1 MNFRRIIIINTAVYA
16 ALYSFFYLI
25 AGEKM
30 PEEWLFR
37 TSLLLAV
44 FFIVGYCFCFCLP
57 KCSLWI
63 TIFLYHLAGSFLLK
77 EIIFC
82 KTGDIFGLYRGDGP
96 KYHDFAPETVG
107 WSWNKTTYIQD
118 LAVDDWGFPA
128 LLRGLYHWS
137 ENPEQYFSLLIL
149 ANSFCVATSSFFL
162 YQAARK
168 LLEKQYAKIAAIIW
182 GLSTYAL
189 FSTVHWLKENFFGAD
204 IVLALYGLLDTCEK
218 LRGRQLL
225 TFWGAA
231 FLTVFFRLAVPFI
244 FLASFCGRF
253 ISVDFVKRH
262 ILFLAVTGA
271 FLLFILLDSFLRL
284 LGIPGGVE
292 WILTVSTGR
301 IQHIGGGFAFMLLIQ
316 CLSALFGP
324 FPNFI
329 GQQAS
334 PFFLYNF
341 YLLLKCL
348 LSIYFLY
355 GFYLLYRNKSV
366 YFPVALTYWI
376 LNATMVVLSFVALDF
391 RYHLTYYS
399 LFLLLALYGFQE
411 CSLSR
416 NTIKRRAC
424 FLSGAIGILLL
435 IIFYNFR

>member
-1 MNFRRIIIINTAVYA
+1 M
-16 ALYSFFYLI
+16 
-25 AGEKM
+25 
-30 PEEWLFR
+30 
-37 TSLLLAV
+37 
-44 FFIVGYCFCFCLP
+44 
-57 KCSLWI
+57 
-63 TIFLYHLAGSFLLK
+63 
-77 EIIFC
+77 
-82 KTGDIFGLYRGDGP
+82 
-96 KYHDFAPETVG
+96 G

-149 ANSFCVATSSFFL
+149 ANSFCVAASSFFL

-189 FSTVHWLKENFFGAD
+189 FSTVHWLKENFFGAV

-271 FLLFILLDSFLRL
+271 FLLFILLDPFLRL

-348 LSIYFLY
+348 LSIYFLDH
-355 GFYLLYRNKSV
+355 FFIFQKNSL
-366 YFPVALTYWI
+366 
-376 LNATMVVLSFVALDF
+376 
-391 RYHLTYYS
+391 HLKMANFSS
-399 LFLLLALYGFQE
+399 L
-411 CSLSR
+411 
-416 NTIKRRAC
+416 KRRSI
-424 FLSGAIGILLL
+424 FTSRKILREKLEL
-435 IIFYNFR
+435 HSDLKKSLNIAKMVEKRFELPVSTHDLAYEKIRLADCHKIPIFF

>member
-149 ANSFCVATSSFFL
+149 ANSFCVAASSFF
-162 YQAARK
+162 YIK
-168 LLEKQYAKIAAIIW
+168 LPESYWKSNMQKLQQSF
-182 GLSTYAL
+182 GGCL
-189 FSTVHWLKENFFGAD
+189 HMHFF
-204 IVLALYGLLDTCEK
+204 
-218 LRGRQLL
+218 Q
-225 TFWGAA
+225 
-231 FLTVFFRLAVPFI
+231 
-244 FLASFCGRF
+244 
-253 ISVDFVKRH
+253 
-262 ILFLAVTGA
+262 
-271 FLLFILLDSFLRL
+271 
-284 LGIPGGVE
+284 
-292 WILTVSTGR
+292 
-301 IQHIGGGFAFMLLIQ
+301 Q
-316 CLSALFGP
+316 
-324 FPNFI
+324 FI
-329 GQQAS
+329 GSKKTFSAQS
-334 PFFLYNF
+334 LFWH
-341 YLLLKCL
+341 CM
-348 LSIYFLY
+348 
-355 GFYLLYRNKSV
+355 V
-366 YFPVALTYWI
+366 YWI
-376 LNATMVVLSFVALDF
+376 LVKNFAAGNCLHSGEQ
-391 RYHLTYYS
+391 
-399 LFLLLALYGFQE
+399 LF
-411 CSLSR
+411 
-416 NTIKRRAC
+416 
-424 FLSGAIGILLL
+424 
-435 IIFYNFR
+435 